1 LSTATTQLEKPRRDS
16 RLGLALDAAARRF
29 RAQGFEGASMRE
41 IAGDAGMKAGS
52 LYYHFESKTDLFIA
66 VHDEGIRRISTAV
79 ETAIESVS
87 DPWQRL
93 ENAMSAHLDV
103 LLAGGDYARVVI
115 RELPAGD
122 PEMRENLV
130 RLRDRYESTFRGLI
144 DGLPVDGAL
153 SRHQLRMMVMGALN
167 WTPTWYRPNGDTP
180 AEIAT
185 GFLCLIR
192 KGIDQT

>member
-1 LSTATTQLEKPRRDS
+1 MPTVAAQLEKPRRDS
-16 RLGLALDAAARRF
+16 RLGLVLDAAAHRF
-29 RAQGFEGASMRE
+29 RTQGFDGASMRE

-79 ETAIESVS
+79 ENAIETVP

-93 ENAMSAHLDV
+93 ENAMAAHLDV

-115 RELPAGD
+115 RELPAGNAD
-122 PEMRENLV
+122 MRDNLV
-130 RLRDRYESTFRGLI
+130 RLRDRYESIFRGLI
-144 DGLPVDGAL
+144 DALPVDGATP
-153 SRHQLRMMVMGALN
+153 RRQLRMMVMGALN

-185 GFLCLIR
+185 GFLRLIR

>member
-1 LSTATTQLEKPRRDS
+1 MPTAAAQLEKPRRDS
-16 RLGLALDAAARRF
+16 RLGLVLDAAARRF
-29 RAQGFEGASMRE
+29 RAQGFDGASMRE

-66 VHDEGIRRISTAV
+66 VHDEGIRRISSAV
-79 ETAIESVS
+79 ENAIETAP

-93 ENAMSAHLDV
+93 ENAMAAHLDV

-115 RELPAGD
+115 RELPAGNPD
-122 PEMRENLV
+122 MRDNLV
-130 RLRDRYESTFRGLI
+130 RLRDRYESIFRVLI
-144 DGLPVDGAL
+144 DALPVDGATT
-153 SRHQLRMMVMGALN
+153 RRQLRMMVMGALN

-185 GFLCLIR
+185 GFLQLIR